1 MSSKPSLP
9 PPSATVPRYVY
20 IFVCAEVTTT
30 NLVRQY
36 YLRNDG
42 KLQVVL
48 LTRTEE
54 KAAFEQ
60 TFDPLTLVRDATVD
74 ELNLFHF
81 KVVAALND
89 STKFQSILR
98 IIYGQ

>member
-1 MSSKPSLP
+1 MSSKPSSSSS
-9 PPSATVPRYVY
+9 SAVPRYAY
-20 IFVCAEVTTT
+20 ILVCAEVTTT

-42 KLQVVL
+42 KLQTVL

-54 KAAFEQ
+54 KAAYEQ
-60 TFDPLTLVRDATVD
+60 TFDPLSLVRDPTPD
-74 ELNLFHF
+74 EINMFHF

-89 STKFQSILR
+89 SLKFQSILR
-98 IIYGQ
+98 IVCG